1 MAVGDASLGQIVR
14 GKLQGDA
21 VAGQNADTIAAELA
35 CQMRE
40 YGAFLIQLHTEQATG
55 EFLYHGSGN
64 FNAIFFTHRPPRR
77 DYTR

>member
-35 CQMRE
+35 CQVRQHT
-40 YGAFLIQLHTEQATG
+40 ALLIQLDAEKAAG
-55 EFLYHGSGN
+55 EFLNYGSSD